1 MSSIEFQTRPSAA
14 LTPAQSLACIPLS
27 MSKAEQTNEL
37 STTHSPEHGVRK
49 GNRESRTSSNFP
61 EFTSRGS
68 NTAFKPQRT
77 LSALCELCKSD
88 FVLEKN
94 GVERASKGELLGGVT
109 VSLTDRTI
117 KQIDTYARS
126 GCHLC
131 SMLWAEIQRHH
142 SWSVIDDNDVCHL
155 YLTGRYERQSVLNR
169 DWKHSICLSLCPVTK
184 STEQTNLREPQWI
197 IESTKTPGGL
207 QKMSVQLLSLDNIDH
222 RTIPQ
227 IRNWL
232 QTCQREHMRCKTAH
246 LSEPIHNVGTFRLIH
261 IGTKSNP
268 KVHLS
273 STEDMESWPK
283 YTTLSH
289 RWTSATRTTRLLWSN
304 IEKYFVDID
313 TDMWPAVYK
322 QALYVTREIEVRYL
336 WVDSICIVQDS
347 KDDWTEQSSL
357 MDYIYARGVLNLAA
371 DSDGSFNGFGMDRD
385 LLTES
390 PCIITR
396 QHEGTSSETVNS
408 YYLCYRED
416 YLSSAISSA
425 PLAQR
430 GWVFQERILSTR
442 AVHFGPQL
450 FWECATLEA
459 CETFPTGNDLR
470 KSTFINRST
479 CLTQSMKA
487 DLMSGMLQPSYDQ
500 HFAWSRIVIAYT
512 QTLLSVWSDRL
523 VALNGVVNAFAR
535 QYDIPTTSYL
545 AGMWEASLPESLLW
559 TRVSIQKDE
568 HRDNLLRHFPS
579 WSWASIS
586 GPVHNSTIYSA
597 RHTALVKVKLMQA
610 PNNKLG
616 SLAPAQL
623 VLHGWTFTMEKPPYI
638 SSRAEE
644 IKRSTKYK
652 RRWVFQN
659 LSWGDTNIPIGPN
672 LTLLP
677 ICQDGSYVRGL
688 LIQRIEDQSD
698 IPTYTRLGTYR
709 CLAMHKYLIPPPLH
723 HVGNDLDQSL
733 LTAPVIRLV

>member
-1 MSSIEFQTRPSAA
+1 MSSIEFQTWPSAA

-27 MSKAEQTNEL
+27 MSKAEQTHEL
-37 STTHSPEHGVRK
+37 STTRSPEHGVRK
-49 GNRESRTSSNFP
+49 GKRESRTSSDFP

-77 LSALCELCKSD
+77 LNALCELCKSD

-94 GVERASKGELLGGVT
+94 GVERASKEKLLGGVT

-117 KQIDTYARS
+117 KQIDTYAGT

-155 YLTGRYERQSVLNR
+155 YLTGRHERQIVLNW

-232 QTCQREHMRCKTAH
+232 QTCQREHIRCKTAH
-246 LSEPIHNVGTFRLIH
+246 LSEHIHDVGTFRLIYV
-261 IGTKSNP
+261 GPKSDP
-268 KVHLS
+268 KVYLS

-289 RWTSATRTTRLLWSN
+289 RWTSATRTTQLLWSN

-322 QALYVTREIEVRYL
+322 QALYVTREIGVQFL
-336 WVDSICIVQDS
+336 WIDSICIVQDS

-371 DSDGSFNGFGMDRD
+371 DSDGKFNGFGMDRD
-385 LLTES
+385 PLTES
-390 PCIITR
+390 PCIFTR
-396 QHEGTSSETVNS
+396 QQEGSSSETVNS

-479 CLTQSMKA
+479 RLTQSMKA
-487 DLMSGMLQPSYDQ
+487 DLMSGMSQPCLDQ
-500 HFAWSRIVIAYT
+500 HFAWSRIVMAYT

-535 QYDIPTTSYL
+535 RYDIPTTRYS

-579 WSWASIS
+579 WSWASIG
-586 GPVHNSTIYSA
+586 GPVHSNTIYSA

-616 SLAPAQL
+616 SLVPAQL
-623 VLHGWTFTMEKPPYI
+623 ILHGWTLSMEKPPYI

-644 IKRSTKYK
+644 TKGSTKYK

-659 LSWGDTNIPIGPN
+659 LSWDDANISIGPS

-677 ICQDGSYVRGL
+677 ICRDGSYVRGL
-688 LIQRIEDQSD
+688 FIQRIEDQSD

-709 CLAMHKYLIPPPLH
+709 CLAMHKYLNPPPLH
-723 HVGNDLDQSL
+723 RVGNNLDQRL